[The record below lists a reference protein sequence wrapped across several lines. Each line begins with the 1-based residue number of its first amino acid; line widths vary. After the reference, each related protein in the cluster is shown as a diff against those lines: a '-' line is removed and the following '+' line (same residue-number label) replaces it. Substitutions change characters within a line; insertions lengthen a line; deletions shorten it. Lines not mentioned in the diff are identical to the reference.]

1 MQAIQRTATHTHND
15 ISYSTVRLERLG
27 WDLDSFD
34 GDKDLFINGNLWN
47 VKLDH
52 NKYDSCFD
60 SCEDFEKL
68 IEFDEVDDSGGVVF
82 LYLLKG
88 RMVAW
93 YDCENYKGYIDV

>member
-1 MQAIQRTATHTHND
+1 MQAIQRTATHTHNN
-15 ISYSTVRLERLG
+15 ISYSSVRLERLG

-34 GDKDLFINGNLWN
+34 GDKDLFINGNLYN

-52 NKYDSCFD
+52 DLYDSCFD
-60 SCEDFEKL
+60 SCADFEKL